1 MPRLHEP
8 VTQGGLMLVHIHAA
22 ILASIAVV
30 LHLLA
35 ANYHWRK
42 WHEL

>member
-1 MPRLHEP
+1 MKREMWLQR
-8 VTQGGLMLVHIHAA
+8 TFFSVHSYAA